1 MMLSTLGNIVTNNNR
16 KKIAKELYERE
27 KKENLSD
34 KEKEDNYNHLIELKK
49 TLDKKKEYIYHDC
62 DDLDYY
68 GIRDI
73 EKLFDN
79 TDNDNN

>member
-34 KEKEDNYNHLIELKK
+34 KEKEDNYNHLVELKK
-49 TLDKKKEYIYHDC
+49 TLDKKKNIYIMTAM
-62 DDLDYY
+62 
-68 GIRDI
+68 IWI
-73 EKLFDN
+73 TME
-79 TDNDNN
+79 